1 MSDVRVRIE
10 EIWARR
16 DEIDPTDPDVI
27 GAIHEAIDLLDTGK
41 ERVAEV
47 TPSGDVQVNEWLK
60 HAILLLFRTAEMAT
74 VELGPF
80 EFADKI
86 PLKSGYAERGVRVV
100 PGASAR
106 WGSYQGPGV
115 IMMPSYTN
123 IGAHVGAN
131 TMVDTWATVG
141 SCAQIGENVHLAGG
155 VGIGGVLEPAQ
166 ASPVFVE
173 DDAFIGSRC
182 MITEGSRI
190 GEGAVVGSG
199 VILNGSVP
207 VVDAETG
214 EEISRG
220 VVPPWSVAILA
231 TRPKNFAGGTFGLP
245 CALVVKRLA
254 EGERHD
260 KAALT
265 DVLRTHG
272 VAL

>member
-1 MSDVRVRIE
+1 MADVRARIE
-10 EIWARR
+10 ELWSQRDHIDAR
-16 DEIDPTDPDVI
+16 DPDVI
-27 GAIHEAIDLLDTGK
+27 GTVHEAIDLLDTGA
-41 ERVAEV
+41 ERVAQL
-47 TPSGDVQVNEWLK
+47 TASGAVQVNEWLK
-60 HAILLLFRTAEMAT
+60 HAILLLFRTAEMET

-190 GEGAVVGSG
+190 GEGAVIGSG

-220 VVPPWSVAILA
+220 VVPPWSVAVLA
-231 TRPKNFAGGTFGLP
+231 TRPKEFAGGAFGLP

-260 KAALT
+260 KAALN